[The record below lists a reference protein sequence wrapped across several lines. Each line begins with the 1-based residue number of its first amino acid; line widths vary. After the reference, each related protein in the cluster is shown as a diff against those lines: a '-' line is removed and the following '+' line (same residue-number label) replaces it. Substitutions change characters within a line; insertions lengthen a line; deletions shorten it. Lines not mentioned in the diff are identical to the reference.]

1 MNFNELKNKADQFVK
16 EKEFQ
21 KGIEWYDKII
31 SNEKF
36 QSEAKLKNIHFNKGY
51 CLFNILFYE

>member
-36 QSEAKLKNIHFNKGY
+36 
-51 CLFNILFYE
+51 